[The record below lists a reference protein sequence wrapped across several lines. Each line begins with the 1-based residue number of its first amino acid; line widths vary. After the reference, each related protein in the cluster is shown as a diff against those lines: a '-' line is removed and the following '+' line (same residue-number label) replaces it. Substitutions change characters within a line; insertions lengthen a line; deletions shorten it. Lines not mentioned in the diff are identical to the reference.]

1 MSRVGPYRATS
12 NFGQRQDERFARA
25 PERRPP
31 AQLPKASWQVCLRP
45 RNGPPAQRGNDTPA
59 SDCGFTSQHDLAWA
73 LAQAVELRLTPA
85 ERTAMYATLGA
96 GEFYPT
102 VTVLLR
108 TALRRQIGLP
118 VELIDDAQ
126 RWLRGYAGTDEE
138 TEMRDLIDGLRA
150 LIPWHSPSIAQ
161 IATRSPTV
169 AAPAVMQRG
178 PARIV
183 TQK

>member
-25 PERRPP
+25 PRDAHDPGATTESER
-31 AQLPKASWQVCLRP
+31 ADMPKAPQQ
-45 RNGPPAQRGNDTPA
+45 PACPTGNNTPA
-59 SDCGFTSQHDLAWA
+59 SDGGFMSQRDLAWA
-73 LAQAVELRLTPA
+73 LARAVELRLTPS

-102 VTVLLR
+102 LTVLLR

-126 RWLRGYAGTDEE
+126 RWLRG
-138 TEMRDLIDGLRA
+138 
-150 LIPWHSPSIAQ
+150 
-161 IATRSPTV
+161 
-169 AAPAVMQRG
+169 
-178 PARIV
+178 
-183 TQK
+183 